1 VIIVV
6 YSANSFLDQQA
17 LTQVKAPGNE
27 NGKERRFC
35 MAQLTQDEVF
45 AKVRKVVAEVFKV
58 EESQI
63 SLQTKFMDD
72 LKAESLDI
80 ITLLMEFEEAFDR
93 TIPDEDA
100 EKLLSVQDAVNYVM
114 ALEEKAPQA

>member
-1 VIIVV
+1 
-6 YSANSFLDQQA
+6 
-17 LTQVKAPGNE
+17 
-27 NGKERRFC
+27 

-63 SLQTKFMDD
+63 SLDTKFMDD

-80 ITLLMEFEEAFDR
+80 ITLLMEFEEAFDK

-114 ALEEKAPQA
+114 SVEEKAPQA